1 MHGVSAVHPVAG
13 SLLPRDRPG
22 KEGQRIF
29 WDEVD
34 SHAWWRFDEQVSL
47 DRRPDGFRVSE
58 EGWSVRWILGLR
70 EAGPRLMPDAQHAGR
85 MVVVGLTGGICSGK
99 STVAALFKN
108 LGAIVI
114 DADQVAHEVVE
125 PDRPLFEVVA
135 STFGREVIGADGRID
150 RGRLGAIV
158 FADPKARRR
167 LEELLHPA
175 IIQECERRIRLAEVS
190 GVAVCLVDAALLIE
204 SGWYTRFNA
213 VILVEAS
220 ETVQL
225 DRLVGSRGLSRD
237 DAMLRIRSQMSQEEK
252 RRHAHYVIENEG
264 PLDETERQVNV
275 VWEQLCATASS

>member
-1 MHGVSAVHPVAG
+1 
-13 SLLPRDRPG
+13 
-22 KEGQRIF
+22 
-29 WDEVD
+29 
-34 SHAWWRFDEQVSL
+34 
-47 DRRPDGFRVSE
+47 
-58 EGWSVRWILGLR
+58 
-70 EAGPRLMPDAQHAGR
+70 MPDAQHAGR